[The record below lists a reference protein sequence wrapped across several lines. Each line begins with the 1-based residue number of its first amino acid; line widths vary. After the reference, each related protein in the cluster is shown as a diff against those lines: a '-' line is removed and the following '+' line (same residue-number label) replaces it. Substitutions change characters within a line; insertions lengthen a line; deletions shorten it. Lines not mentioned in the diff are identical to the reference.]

1 MANAIPEKFSTPT
14 AFTITVANLASSTVG
29 VGQQS
34 TLITNT
40 QGYKGIYAYIM
51 LKLGSTTPTGNRF
64 AYVYAIRGDG
74 TTRDDGAGAS
84 DAGWTRLNA
93 DEVRTIGNKASPAA
107 GDLIYGVAVIENPG
121 PEWGI
126 GIVHDTG
133 VNFDST
139 GGNHYLYWV
148 GVYPEVQ

>member
-14 AFTITVANLASSTVG
+14 AFTITVANLASSTAG

-40 QGYKGIYAYIM
+40 QGYKRIYAYIM

-133 VNFDST
+133 VNLDST